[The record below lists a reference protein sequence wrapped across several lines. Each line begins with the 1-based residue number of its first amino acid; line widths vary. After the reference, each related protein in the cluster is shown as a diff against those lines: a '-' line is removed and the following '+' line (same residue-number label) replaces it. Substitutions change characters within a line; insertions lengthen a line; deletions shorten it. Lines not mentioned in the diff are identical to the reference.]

1 MRERPSRRF
10 AVTARRRDRQDGA
23 ILSAA
28 ACHTVPHR
36 APHRAPNRARSSWFS
51 LVTAATAVLLLVSGA
66 CARTAVTAPG
76 GGGGTPTLTGKP
88 LGDTFVAVDGTG
100 FPAQTPA
107 VVTGTTPHG
116 SSTVNVTTD
125 GAGDLTTSIPV
136 PQGYQ
141 GPLTLRAAVGSAV
154 GTATVNAGTAS
165 GAVAAD
171 AGVQS
176 PPDVKCTVTADVGS
190 VPTVRAGDVVC
201 LTGNLDSSRLAI
213 TTGGSPGSPIVYT
226 GGGASTVQ
234 GIDVTTDN
242 VVVEGFTSRD
252 GASNGAK
259 LLGNN
264 IVFQDNTINHPV
276 YAGDDTDGIRFYG
289 SGVAII
295 HNTIKHVY
303 NGSHCDANGCGNSPH
318 PDCMQTFYSHQYPTS
333 SNITIEGNYCTDIA
347 AQCLIAEGSV
357 VPAENVN
364 GPGESADWIFFDNYC
379 DDGAAQAV
387 QLKDIKN
394 ATIVGNDFEGSN
406 NKAIALSDAST
417 GAHVGGNKLNSQIGK
432 LITFDDGLEAPGYL
446 GPQPDQ

>member
-1 MRERPSRRF
+1 
-10 AVTARRRDRQDGA
+10 V
-23 ILSAA
+23 SAA
-28 ACHTVPHR
+28 ARHTVPHR
-36 APHRAPNRARSSWFS
+36 ARSPWLR
-51 LVTAATAVLLLVSGA
+51 LVTAATAVLLLLSGA

-141 GPLTLRAAVGSAV
+141 GPLTLRAAVGGAV

-201 LTGNLDSSRLAI
+201 LF
-213 TTGGSPGSPIVYT
+213 
-226 GGGASTVQ
+226 
-234 GIDVTTDN
+234 
-242 VVVEGFTSRD
+242 VEGFTSRD

-303 NGSHCDANGCGNSPH
+303 NGSHCDANGCGNGPH

-417 GAHVGGNKLNSQIGK
+417 GAHVGGNKLNSGIGK

-446 GPQPDQ
+446 GPQPDEQQPGQ